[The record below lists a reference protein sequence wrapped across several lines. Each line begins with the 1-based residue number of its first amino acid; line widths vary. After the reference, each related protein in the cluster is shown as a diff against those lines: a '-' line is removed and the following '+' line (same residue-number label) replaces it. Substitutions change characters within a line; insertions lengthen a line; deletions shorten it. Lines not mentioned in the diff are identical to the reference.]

1 MIQEKYARFQDELD
15 FQDEIPLYQLGE
27 ATEEV
32 TTEDYKIIFNSVFWI
47 ISFFN
52 CILSFCAGFVLMI
65 VLDEVRDNR

>member
-32 TTEDYKIIFNSVFWI
+32 TTEDYKIIFNSVF
-47 ISFFN
+47 
-52 CILSFCAGFVLMI
+52 
-65 VLDEVRDNR
+65 